1 MGDALHGFLTSRTA
15 PGENRQ
21 VRRGQAPRTPVR
33 AMERLVAIYHL
44 NVKNISRGDGRSIVT
59 AAAYRAG
66 AVLPNEAEE
75 RLSDF
80 GGRRD
85 VVAHGIRLPAGAP
98 EWMVDRTQL
107 WNAVEVAEKRKDARL
122 AKEVEFALPR
132 ELPRGVWLAV
142 AQAMADAYAAQ
153 GFVADFAIHDDG
165 TQHNPH
171 VHILLTTRVVTSEG
185 FGPKIRSADGRQF
198 VTEARALWERIA
210 NGALR
215 TAGVVVAIDSR
226 SYAKRKLDREPG
238 QHRGPNPEERRARRE
253 RQRERE
259 QTMQRDHESDLPVPD
274 PDGSPIHPKELDTA
288 ERRMLDEVHR
298 EEPPVFQEPNGDLV
312 AARTAVERQNIREM
326 TEDEATAYRLA
337 PENMLDWLG
346 DGTTHEDAQAL
357 ERWENHLDWLD
368 VGERRPDAP
377 SEDGSWQEPDHDRR

>member
-1 MGDALHGFLTSRTA
+1 M
-15 PGENRQ
+15 
-21 VRRGQAPRTPVR
+21 
-33 AMERLVAIYHL
+33 AIYHL

-66 AVLPNEAEE
+66 AILPNETEE

-80 GGRRD
+80 DGRRD
-85 VVAHGIRLPAGAP
+85 VIAHDIRLPAGAP
-98 EWMVDRTQL
+98 EWMADRTQL
-107 WNAVEVAEKRKDARL
+107 WNAVEAAEKRKDARL

-132 ELPRGVWLAV
+132 ELPRTAWLPV
-142 AQAMADAYAAQ
+142 ARAMADAYAAQ

-171 VHILLTTRVVTSEG
+171 VHILLTTRVVTAQG

-210 NGALR
+210 NDALR
-215 TAGVVVAIDSR
+215 AAGVAVAIDSR

-238 QHRGPNPEERRARRE
+238 QHRGPNPDERRARRE

-259 QTMQRDHESDLPVPD
+259 QTMQRDNDHDLPVPD
-274 PDGSPIHPKELDTA
+274 PDGSPIHPKELHAA

-298 EEPPVFQEPNGDLV
+298 EEPPVLQEPNGDLHS
-312 AARTAVERQNIREM
+312 ARTAVDQQNNRELS
-326 TEDEATAYRLA
+326 EDEAAAYRLA
-337 PENMLDWLG
+337 PENALDWL
-346 DGTTHEDAQAL
+346 TEQNVQEDMQVL
-357 ERWENHLDWLD
+357 ERWENHLDWLELD
-368 VGERRPDAP
+368 NRRPSPP
-377 SEDGSWQEPDHDRR
+377 SEDGAWHEPDQSRR

>member
-1 MGDALHGFLTSRTA
+1 M
-15 PGENRQ
+15 
-21 VRRGQAPRTPVR
+21 
-33 AMERLVAIYHL
+33 AIYHL

-85 VVAHGIRLPAGAP
+85 VVASGICLPAGAP
-98 EWMVDRTQL
+98 DWMADRTQL

-132 ELPRGVWLAV
+132 ELPRAVWIAV
-142 AQAMADAYAAQ
+142 ARAMADAYASQ

-171 VHILLTTRVVTSEG
+171 VHILLTTRVVSAEG

-198 VTEARALWERIA
+198 VSDARALWERIA
-210 NGALR
+210 NDALR
-215 TAGVVVAIDSR
+215 AAGVAGAIDSR

-238 QHRGPNPEERRARRE
+238 QHRGPNPEERRARRQ

-259 QTMQRDHESDLPVPD
+259 QTMQRDPVDDYPVPD
-274 PDGSPIHPKELDTA
+274 PDGSPIAPSELHAA

-298 EEPPVFQEPNGDLV
+298 EEAPVPQEPNGDFT
-312 AARTAVERQNIREM
+312 AAHAALDRQNSSEM
-326 TEDEATAYRLA
+326 TNDEANAYRLA
-337 PENMLDWLG
+337 PKNMLDWLG
-346 DGTTHEDAQAL
+346 DGTTHEDVQAL
-357 ERWENHLDWLD
+357 DRWENHLDWLD
-368 VGERRPDAP
+368 AGERRPAAP
-377 SEDGSWQEPDHDRR
+377 SEEGEWQEPDRDRR